1 MTLNIYSDQK
11 TIKKTYE
18 IDSYDIMYGT
28 IQDILDVLDNG
39 LESLNNDT
47 ELLKLIV
54 ANRGKIEDLI
64 LDIFA
69 SEGLTKEELRYIKL
83 KELIPMFVELFGYVQ
98 DSFKSKN

>member
-54 ANRGKIEDLI
+54 ANI
-64 LDIFA
+64 
-69 SEGLTKEELRYIKL
+69 
-83 KELIPMFVELFGYVQ
+83 
-98 DSFKSKN
+98 